1 MTVMTRIN
9 RRFENVWAS
18 CHIRNSSLNHRDD
31 WTGCVAPPPLSEVN
45 QFEESIYVSV
55 WYDLGRWWGDGWRR
69 RYWRAVRGRT
79 IRWFSIFILFWRAL
93 VVCCFVRICSNE
105 MKLNWRFQIKS
116 KKIDLLNKSWPG
128 QIWVTKYLSIY
139 GTEMQASATMTRIIS
154 QEHSRYLD
162 MTLLTQR
169 AEPSK
174 AASILYI
181 PCSSIRL
188 VQSVRSK
195 LGSTAT

>member
-55 WYDLGRWWGDGWRR
+55 WYDLGRWWGDGWHR

-116 KKIDLLNKSWPG
+116 KKIDLLNKV
-128 QIWVTKYLSIY
+128 VTCTNLGDEVSKYLWYRNASKRNNDSYYFSGTFEISRHDTADSASRTFQGRVYTIY
-139 GTEMQASATMTRIIS
+139 TLFIHPTCAVSAF
-154 QEHSRYLD
+154 
-162 MTLLTQR
+162 
-169 AEPSK
+169 
-174 AASILYI
+174 
-181 PCSSIRL
+181 
-188 VQSVRSK
+188 
-195 LGSTAT
+195 